1 MRSTQGLFFLY
12 FFTPHDCNRLSI
24 TSIYLCILRD
34 EQKITN
40 NASIINYVENLT
52 FFYIKVRIKL
62 RKLIEC

>member
-34 EQKITN
+34 EQKITII
-40 NASIINYVENLT
+40 ASIINYVENLT
-52 FFYIKVRIKL
+52 FFT
-62 RKLIEC
+62 